1 MNAAL
6 NELGS
11 QLFSWFGQLSIELA
25 ALAILVLVA
34 SRLLPIKSPALRHL
48 LWAIVL
54 LKPLIAVAI
63 SSPYTLFTPFVPL
76 VEPSQDTLAF
86 SPVEHPTMQVAA
98 SPTIATSSVPLTTAG
113 WGAILWIAGAVLL
126 IGRIL
131 VGYGIVWCLRQQAQ
145 VQRDGPLCDA
155 LRQARLT
162 LDGCPKVEVATSPAI
177 SSPMAL
183 GILRPIIVFPADL
196 AEKLS
201 TDKLTLILMHE
212 LAHVRRWDNL
222 TLLLQRLVSAVLFFH
237 PAVWLCGRMLR
248 REAEQACDDLV
259 VCVTGR
265 SETYARSLAHV
276 AERAAHSNPLIRRI
290 PTMNAFAATESDL
303 ALRIR
308 RTLGSS
314 VRRMGMRARV
324 LAAVLL
330 CPLAAVTLPSV
341 SKISAESSQ
350 DERPFI
356 IVKQDDNMKLNDKPV
371 TFATLKEELQA
382 KRQLL
387 SSQDERLFIVVEQ
400 DGNMKLNDKPVTF
413 ATLKEELQ
421 AERRLLD
428 NTTMIVIQSD
438 GHTPHGQIVQIM
450 YVARQVGLVD
460 MVVCDTTPEV
470 ANVAAELSRNDDNLT
485 AENPFIVVDQHGN
498 IMLNDKSVAFTDLK
512 EILRTK
518 RRLLDNTTMI
528 IIQGD
533 ERAPHGMI
541 AGIMDIARQ
550 VGLVD
555 QLVAT
560 EPQPEVTKVAVE
572 PSRNNRIWQEAMA
585 TNPDRWSDELKTQLL
600 ALKPNRTIKEIV
612 YAVRQSVD
620 KIRQEAMATDPDEWS
635 DELKTQL
642 LALKT
647 QLFGLEPDST
657 IEEIAEKVR
666 QRRLWRQAEETDSD
680 EWSDELKTQFLALKP
695 GNISYEIATATSDE
709 LFISNVVGELVRTFF
724 LDHQSPGKYSIVWD
738 GRDDAGR
745 ERSNGV
751 YFYSLKSDREAN
763 KRRRYRTILV
773 R

>member
-6 NELGS
+6 NELGN
-11 QLFSWFGQLSIELA
+11 QLFGWFGQLSIELA
-25 ALAILVLVA
+25 ALAILVLIA

-48 LWAIVL
+48 LWAVVL
-54 LKPLIAVAI
+54 LKPLVAVAI
-63 SSPYTLFTPFVPL
+63 SSPYTLFTPLVPS
-76 VEPSQDTLAF
+76 VDTDWNPPPAF
-86 SPVEHPTMQVAA
+86 SPAEHPTMQVAT

-113 WGAILWIAGAVLL
+113 WGAILWLVGTALL

-145 VQRDGPLCDA
+145 VQQDGPLCDA
-155 LRQARLT
+155 LQQASRT
-162 LDGCPKVEVATSPAI
+162 LGCYPKVEVATSPSI

-196 AEKLS
+196 VEKLS
-201 TDKLTLILMHE
+201 ADKLTLILMHE

-259 VCVTGR
+259 VCATGR
-265 SETYARSLAHV
+265 SEAYARGLAHV
-276 AERAAHSNPLIRRI
+276 AERAAHLNPLISKI
-290 PTMNAFAATESDL
+290 PTMNAFAAESDL

-308 RTLGSS
+308 RTLGGGA
-314 VRRMGMRARV
+314 RRMGMRTRV

-330 CPLAAVTLPSV
+330 CPLAAMTLPSV

-350 DERPFI
+350 DG
-356 IVKQDDNMKLNDKPV
+356 NMELNDKSV

-382 KRQLL
+382 K
-387 SSQDERLFIVVEQ
+387 SSRDERLFIIVDQ
-400 DGNMKLNDKPVTF
+400 DGNMMLNDKSVTF

-421 AERRLLD
+421 AKRRLLD

-485 AENPFIVVDQHGN
+485 AENLFIVVDQHGN

-512 EILRTK
+512 ERLRTK

-528 IIQGD
+528 IIQSD

-550 VGLVD
+550 AGLVD

-560 EPQPEVTKVAVE
+560 EPQPEVTKVAVA
-572 PSRNNRIWQEAMA
+572 PSQHDGIWQEAMA
-585 TNPDRWSDELKTQLL
+585 TNSDRWSDELKTQLL
-600 ALKPNRTIKEIV
+600 ALKPNRTIKEIA
-612 YAVRQSVD
+612 YAVRQSID

-680 EWSDELKTQFLALKP
+680 EWSDELKTQLLALKP
-695 GNISYEIATATSDE
+695 GNISYEITTAASHE
-709 LFISNVVGELVRTFF
+709 LFISNVAGELVRTFF

-751 YFYSLKSDREAN
+751 YFCSLKSDREET
-763 KRRRYRTILV
+763 KRRLHRTILV